1 MEGNGMDK
9 GTIVRTI
16 ALALA
21 WINQLLAVNHIS
33 PIPVDEVTI
42 SSVITGVVSLWT
54 WWKNN
59 NFTREAKQAD
69 NKLKE
74 LKYEKKLPT
83 TGKAPSD
90 FDADKDG
97 QI

>member
-1 MEGNGMDK
+1 MNT

-16 ALALA
+16 ILALA
-21 WINQLLAVNHIS
+21 WINQILAINHIS
-33 PIPVDEVTI
+33 PIPIDEVTI
-42 SSVITGVVSLWT
+42 SSVITGLASLWT

-59 NFTREAKQAD
+59 NFTHAAKEAD

-74 LKYEKKLPT
+74 LKYQKKLPT
-83 TGKAPSD
+83 NGKAPSN